1 MGNEFLLYKDT
12 MWKPYESF
20 NYTGEVEEFSLT
32 PGTYLFVAN
41 GAKGGNTERN
51 ITRSWGGT
59 TYGIL
64 DLDHEQTFYAAVGGN
79 GEDSSRTAERPKGG
93 FNGGGNGGLAV
104 DRNDQNGAG
113 GGGATDVRILNDGII
128 VIDRRTH
135 TLPEGIEEVE
145 YIQSDGTQYIN
156 TNIVH
161 KSDTKIEC
169 VCSVSNGGRGYEV
182 IFGSRSPQL
191 VLFTRFSSS
200 NNINYAVATLADTQ
214 SVGPAM
220 TYDKKLKIVID
231 KSSVTMYDM
240 DDVEVLTYTN
250 PATQV
255 DGVYPLL
262 LFDLNNS
269 GNPDNSK
276 TNAKIYSFKMM
287 NNGVLVRD
295 LVPFK
300 NTGGVA
306 MDTSDVVF
314 EQGTI
319 YTTGNAYSDTRV
331 RSVGYI
337 DVDTAYPCMS
347 GLSNDLQVS
356 IMEYDENKTCIVDGP
371 WQPGGTI
378 STLNTNTKF
387 VRIVLCYS
395 SGASIT
401 PAAVTSFSLNKHIT
415 IAPSGLYDAVEGK
428 VYTKGAGNNFTI
440 GPSML
445 KRINTGLYSRILV
458 AGGGGGASCQSNN
471 DNVPQDFLS
480 FGGGPKSGWVVAGSN
495 ATSTNWAYISSDQTS
510 GAAFGIGANAEDRI
524 YNGSSSYEGQS
535 GGGGGWYGGYALR
548 GLRNSS
554 NSYTA
559 SNGSGGSSYVLT
571 ELSYK
576 PDDYMYGIEELIP
589 SLCFRD
595 FMMLPCQAFD
605 GPSLVIYKETNIPPV
620 TNDILKIPYT
630 GERQKFSLLP
640 GSYRIKCY
648 GGDGGTRWHAAKSA
662 KGGYAEGLLSIPNTT
677 TFYGY
682 VGSSSHLVGIGTS
695 STEHDSIFNNR
706 MAFNVRIGNYSNHLY
721 GATAGGGAT
730 DVRLANPPHKIPD
743 EYDQVE
749 YIESYSMQ
757 YIDTGHYFNA
767 STTKYEFVLYIPD
780 PATAADPPPSLCT
793 LFGENNETA
802 GDFSTMYY
810 FNFREAN
817 VNKIA
822 GGIYSDWVNT
832 NAPITFDRKIRLVT
846 TAQSNFKWYDM
857 DDNQLG
863 SISIGNYSFIAPYS
877 TILFGYNDGG
887 TPHSSSY
894 YRLYS
899 FKVYENDNLVRWY
912 IPFRSKPD
920 AEVEVTGLYDIM
932 NDVLYPNPKDEY
944 PFLCGDVVEK
954 TEYEDEQESLLS
966 RIIVA
971 GGAGGQSNSSK
982 LGGAGGGTSG
992 AWYSGDGYGT
1002 NNGPGTQ
1009 TGTPVQS
1016 GSTGGGFGFNGV
1028 GSYYNGGYGGS
1039 GGNGWFGGN
1048 GTEHDGGSDDDKGGC
1063 GGSGYVLT
1071 ESSYKPT
1078 GYIPDD
1084 KYWMTETVLTQGGN
1098 PTRNMTKIEISVEKI
1113 SAVYI
1118 IARDEYSYKAYD
1130 KDNNE
1135 WIPIEIDEITPSVFD
1150 EYGTFLTDIT
1160 TDEGLTSRYMFYVYD
1175 KYEIGIDGIR
1185 ALVLPLTQT
1194 VKLSEKT
1201 QLEILEG
1208 TMDYDNDENTEI
1220 SMTYNVKGV
1229 AEKRAANIDISI
1241 DMKEIPVKNNTIYI
1255 IQFNTRKKSSSHYYP
1270 TKPEKTIDDL
1280 DLLYV
1285 GSSESVLSR
1294 YKTHIGGFMPDKT
1307 TPITSTPCS
1316 SSCEYKRNIYTATVL
1331 NGSVIRLTRFDI
1343 VANKSYI
1350 IRDNIPRT
1358 ALDSYEN
1365 TLGSLLVNDNYMYLI
1380 SSRNDSYHDPIRV
1393 LCVPFDESLPYA
1405 GYSAPGF
1412 WNQYSGNGYG
1422 AAEWFSPNEII
1433 VMSMYGFVVFNTK
1446 THEFSYKVDD
1456 SGFGIRNDM
1465 SFGKNIII
1473 CHWYNDECGDPRRY
1487 NKTTFEY
1494 YATSLPFTFE
1504 KGKKVSCYDD
1514 GKFYITMKGHLYIT
1528 KETDDYSL
1536 ELLNDILTPY
1546 SSLIPKTI
1554 SISDGIIYVTCES
1567 SPTLFMYNMKYESWY
1582 SLTLPF
1588 SVGAMTSS
1596 SLFKPAVFRG
1606 FFFIGNMKL
1615 FVTNFNAVTKYRIG
1629 QKSSNILIHTIDQAG
1644 VDYTYDDRFVT
1655 IDETGINCHTGYI
1668 TKEFTSIGDNIY
1680 SSEYFDKSTDYR
1692 NLIEYDI
1699 KIREEDE
1706 DGQE

>member
-12 MWKPYESF
+12 MWKPYKSF
-20 NYTGEVEEFSLT
+20 NYTGEVEEFSLS

-41 GAKGGNTERN
+41 GAKGGNTEGN
-51 ITRSWGGT
+51 ITRSWGGA

-79 GEDSSRTAERPKGG
+79 GENSSRTAERPKGG

-104 DRNDQNGAG
+104 DRNYQNGAG

-128 VIDRRTH
+128 VIDRSTH

-169 VCSVSNGGRGYEV
+169 ICSVSNNGRGYQA

-191 VLFTRFSSS
+191 VLFTRFASN
-200 NNINYAVATLADTQ
+200 NNINFAVATLNDER

-220 TYDKKLKIVID
+220 TYDQKLKIVID
-231 KSSVTMYDM
+231 KNNVTMYDM
-240 DDVEVLTYTN
+240 DDVELLTYTN
-250 PATQV
+250 PVTQV

-262 LFDLNNS
+262 LFDLNNN

-319 YTTGNAYSDTRV
+319 YTTGDDYSTSRV

-387 VRIVLCYS
+387 VRIVLRYS
-395 SGASIT
+395 NDASIT
-401 PAAVTSFSLNKHIT
+401 PEAVTSFSLNKHIT
-415 IAPSGLYDAVEGK
+415 VAPSGLYDAVGGK
-428 VYTKGAGNNFTI
+428 VYTKGAGNNFVI
-440 GPSML
+440 GPSMIT
-445 KRINTGLYSRILV
+445 RIDTGLYSRIFV
-458 AGGGGGASCQSNN
+458 AGGGGGSSCQSNN

-495 ATSTNWAYISSDQTS
+495 ATSTNWAYISPDQTS

-524 YNGSSSYEGQS
+524 YNGSSAYGMEGQS

-576 PDDYMYGIEELIP
+576 PNDYMYGIEELIP

-605 GPSLVIYKETNIPPV
+605 GPSLVIYKEASLPPS

-630 GERQKFSLLP
+630 GEKQKFSLLP

-682 VGSSSHLVGIGTS
+682 VGSSSHLVGIGAS
-695 STEHDSIFNNR
+695 STGHDSIFNNR

-730 DVRLANPPHKIPD
+730 DVRLTNPPYKIPD
-743 EYDQVE
+743 EYDQIE
-749 YIESYSMQ
+749 YIESNRTQ
-757 YIDTGHYFNA
+757 YINLNHIFNANTSKYEIVTSLNDPASIPSTPRYLVLFGQRNA
-767 STTKYEFVLYIPD
+767 STTDMIMLLYRD
-780 PATAADPPPSLCT
+780 N
-793 LFGENNETA
+793 GENKTVVGMGSSYYYGTA
-802 GDFSTMYY
+802 M
-810 FNFREAN
+810 
-817 VNKIA
+817 
-822 GGIYSDWVNT
+822 
-832 NAPITFDRKIRLVT
+832 PFDTKIRIVAT
-846 TAQSNFKWYDM
+846 GKNTFAWYNM
-857 DDNQLG
+857 TGTQIG
-863 SISIGNYSFIAPYS
+863 SLDIGNWSFTSPLNTY
-877 TILFGYNDGG
+877 LFGYNDKDLGADARG
-887 TPHSSSY
+887 Y
-894 YRLYS
+894 AKIYS
-899 FKVYENDNLVRWY
+899 FKIYENGILKRY
-912 IPFRSKPD
+912 YLPFKSKPD
-920 AEVEVTGLYDIM
+920 AEEQISGLYDII
-932 NDVLYPNPKDEY
+932 NGVAYTSSIGD
-944 PFLCGDVVEK
+944 PFVCGDVVEK

-971 GGAGGQSNSSK
+971 GGAGGQSNNTR

-1009 TGTPVQS
+1009 TGTPAQS

-1028 GSYYNGGYGGS
+1028 GSYYNSGYGGS

-1048 GTEHDGGSDDDKGGC
+1048 GTEPDGSGDDDKGGC

-1071 ESSYKPT
+1071 ESSYKPA
-1078 GYIPDD
+1078 GYIPDS

-1113 SAVYI
+1113 SAAYI

-1130 KDNNE
+1130 KNVNE
-1135 WIPIEIDEITPSVFD
+1135 WIPIEIDEVTPSVFN
-1150 EYGTFLTDIT
+1150 EYGALPTDIT
-1160 TDEGLTSRYMFYVYD
+1160 TDEGLTSRYMFYAYD
-1175 KYEIGIDGIR
+1175 KYELGIGGIR

-1208 TMDYDNDENTEI
+1208 IMDYDNDENTEI

-1229 AEKRAANIDISI
+1229 AEKRVVNIDISI
-1241 DMKEIPVKNNTIYI
+1241 DMGDIPVRNNTIYS

-1316 SSCEYKRNIYTATVL
+1316 SSCEYKRNIYTATIL

-1358 ALDSYEN
+1358 ALDTYEN
-1365 TLGSLLVNDNYMYLI
+1365 TLGSLLVDDNYMYLI
-1380 SSRNDSYHDPIRV
+1380 SSRNDSVYDPIKV
-1393 LCVPFDESLPYA
+1393 LCVPFDESISYA
-1405 GYSAPGF
+1405 AYTAPIYQS
-1412 WNQYSGNGYG
+1412 QYSGNGYG
-1422 AAEWFSPNEII
+1422 AAEWFSPNEIL

-1446 THEFSYKVDD
+1446 THGFSYKVND

-1473 CHWYNDECGDPRRY
+1473 CHWYDDACGGPRRY

-1494 YATSLPFTFE
+1494 YTTSLSFTFE

-1514 GKFYITMKGHLYIT
+1514 GYFYIIM
-1528 KETDDYSL
+1528 E
-1536 ELLNDILTPY
+1536 
-1546 SSLIPKTI
+1546 
-1554 SISDGIIYVTCES
+1554 
-1567 SPTLFMYNMKYESWY
+1567 
-1582 SLTLPF
+1582 
-1588 SVGAMTSS
+1588 
-1596 SLFKPAVFRG
+1596 
-1606 FFFIGNMKL
+1606 
-1615 FVTNFNAVTKYRIG
+1615 
-1629 QKSSNILIHTIDQAG
+1629 
-1644 VDYTYDDRFVT
+1644 
-1655 IDETGINCHTGYI
+1655 
-1668 TKEFTSIGDNIY
+1668 
-1680 SSEYFDKSTDYR
+1680 
-1692 NLIEYDI
+1692 
-1699 KIREEDE
+1699 
-1706 DGQE
+1706 

>member
-12 MWKPYESF
+12 MWKPHKSF
-20 NYTGEVEEFSLT
+20 NYTGEVEEFSLS

-41 GAKGGNTERN
+41 GAKGGNTEGN
-51 ITRSWGGT
+51 ITRSWGGA

-79 GEDSSRTAERPKGG
+79 GENSSRTAERPKGG

-104 DRNDQNGAG
+104 DRNYQNGAG

-128 VIDRRTH
+128 VIDRSTH

-169 VCSVSNGGRGYEV
+169 VCSVSNGGRGYEA

-191 VLFTRFSSS
+191 VLFTRFGSN
-200 NNINYAVATLADTQ
+200 NNINFAVATLNDER

-220 TYDKKLKIVID
+220 TYNQKLKIVID
-231 KSSVTMYDM
+231 KNNVTMYDM

-262 LFDLNNS
+262 LFDLNNN

-300 NTGGVA
+300 NTGGIA

-319 YTTGNAYSDTRV
+319 YTTGDAYSSTRV

-395 SGASIT
+395 SGANIT
-401 PAAVTSFSLNKHIT
+401 PEAVTSFSLNKHIT
-415 IAPSGLYDAVEGK
+415 AAPSGLYDAVEGK
-428 VYTKGAGNNFTI
+428 VYTKGAGNNFVI
-440 GPSML
+440 GPSMIT
-445 KRINTGLYSRILV
+445 RIDTGLYSRIFV
-458 AGGGGGASCQSNN
+458 AGGGGGTSCQSNN

-495 ATSTNWAYISSDQTS
+495 ATSTNWAYISPDQTS

-524 YNGSSSYEGQS
+524 YNGSSSYGMEGQS

-576 PDDYMYGIEELIP
+576 PNDYMYGIEELIP

-605 GPSLVIYKETNIPPV
+605 GPSLVIYKEASLPPS

-630 GERQKFSLLP
+630 GEKQKFSLLP

-682 VGSSSHLVGIGTS
+682 VGSSSHLVGIGAS
-695 STEHDSIFNNR
+695 STGHDSIFNNR
-706 MAFNVRIGNYSNHLY
+706 MAFNVRIGNYSSHLY

-730 DVRLANPPHKIPD
+730 DVRLTNPPYKIPD
-743 EYDQVE
+743 EYDQIE
-749 YIESYSMQ
+749 YIESNRTQ
-757 YIDTGHYFNA
+757 YINLNHIFNANTSKYEIVTSLNDPASIPSTPRYLVLFGQRNA
-767 STTKYEFVLYIPD
+767 STTDMIMLLYRD
-780 PATAADPPPSLCT
+780 N
-793 LFGENNETA
+793 GENKTVVGMGSSYYYGTA
-802 GDFSTMYY
+802 M
-810 FNFREAN
+810 
-817 VNKIA
+817 
-822 GGIYSDWVNT
+822 
-832 NAPITFDRKIRLVT
+832 PFDTKIRIVAT
-846 TAQSNFKWYDM
+846 GKNTFAWYDM
-857 DDNQLG
+857 TGTQIG
-863 SISIGNYSFIAPYS
+863 SLDIGNWSFTSPLNTY
-877 TILFGYNDGG
+877 LFGYNDKDLGADARG
-887 TPHSSSY
+887 Y
-894 YRLYS
+894 AKIYS
-899 FKVYENDNLVRWY
+899 FKIYENNILKRY
-912 IPFRSKPD
+912 YLPFKSKPD
-920 AEVEVTGLYDIM
+920 AEEQISGLYDIL
-932 NDVLYPNPKDEY
+932 NNVAYTSPIGD
-944 PFLCGDVVEK
+944 PFVCGDVVEK

-971 GGAGGQSNSSK
+971 GGAGGQSNNAR

-1009 TGTPVQS
+1009 TGTPAQS

-1028 GSYYNGGYGGS
+1028 GSYYNNGYGGS

-1048 GTEHDGGSDDDKGGC
+1048 GTEPDGSGDDNKGGC

-1084 KYWMTETVLTQGGN
+1084 KYWLTETVLTQGGN

-1135 WIPIEIDEITPSVFD
+1135 WIPIEIDEVTPSVFA
-1150 EYGTFLTDIT
+1150 EYGILPTDIT
-1160 TDEGLTSRYMFYVYD
+1160 TDEGLTSRYMFYAYD
-1175 KYEIGIDGIR
+1175 KYELGIGGIR

-1208 TMDYDNDENTEI
+1208 IMDYDNDENTEI

-1229 AEKRAANIDISI
+1229 AEKRVVNIDISI
-1241 DMKEIPVKNNTIYI
+1241 DMEDIPVRNNTIYS

-1316 SSCEYKRNIYTATVL
+1316 SSCEYKRNIYTATIL

-1358 ALDSYEN
+1358 ALDTYEN
-1365 TLGSLLVNDNYMYLI
+1365 TLGSLLVDDNYMYLI
-1380 SSRNDSYHDPIRV
+1380 SSRNDSVYDPIKV
-1393 LCVPFDESLPYA
+1393 LCVPFDESISYA
-1405 GYSAPGF
+1405 AYTAPIYQS
-1412 WNQYSGNGYG
+1412 QYSGNGYG
-1422 AAEWFSPNEII
+1422 AAEWFSPNEIL

-1446 THEFSYKVDD
+1446 THGFSYKVND

-1473 CHWYNDECGDPRRY
+1473 CHWYDDACGGPRRY

-1494 YATSLPFTFE
+1494 YTTSLPFTFE

-1514 GKFYITMKGHLYIT
+1514 GKFYITMKGHLYVT

-1536 ELLNDILTPY
+1536 ELLEDILTPY

-1554 SISDGIIYVTCES
+1554 SISDGIIYVTCQS

-1629 QKSSNILIHTIDQAG
+1629 QKNSNILIHTINQTG
-1644 VDYTYDDRFVT
+1644 IDYTYDDRFVT

-1680 SSEYFDKSTDYR
+1680 SSEYFNKSEEYR

-1699 KIREEDE
+1699 KFREEDE